1 MEKNYWQINDN
12 LYKVYMSADVFT
24 ELEKELEI
32 QDVAKYI
39 KDGNVYAYD
48 IIVKKNRL
56 QEVLKRLEEF
66 DC

>member
-1 MEKNYWQINDN
+1 MEKNYWQINDD